1 MLKRQRGER
10 ASRFEIVSRPCG
22 ARKSRSLVPSSLRP
36 PRPLFPRSLER
47 GGPGAQSE
55 GSIRSIVVEIKLE
68 IRPAD
73 TMPQRS
79 AITPQPRSPKHCPT
93 FSRELR
99 TRCPALP
106 RRGPCPRPHCS
117 TPLLIGHGGAHVRP
131 PASPQGKEDGYLI
144 LASPLEEECRGS
156 A

>member
-1 MLKRQRGER
+1 MLKRQRGEK
-10 ASRFEIVSRPCG
+10 SDTDFEIVSRPCG

-47 GGPGAQSE
+47 GRTWCSE
-55 GSIRSIVVEIKLE
+55 RGSIRSIVVKSLE

-79 AITPQPRSPKHCPT
+79 AIAATRSPKRVYL
-93 FSRELR
+93 F
-99 TRCPALP
+99 PARVKDQMPGAPGGVALVP
-106 RRGPCPRPHCS
+106 APIAP
-117 TPLLIGHGGAHVRP
+117 TPLLIGHGACAP
-131 PASPQGKEDGYLI
+131 CQSQGKEDGYLI
-144 LASPLEEECRGS
+144 LASPLEECTEGS